1 MGQTQVLWQRFY
13 GLAMALRWGLSG
25 YDQVAK
31 LISLMVPGWQNLQI
45 LDVGSGPGRIASDP
59 RFSGV
64 SITCV
69 DAQREAV
76 EACRALGLSARL
88 ADVRDIP
95 NLFAKERVD
104 IAWCLDILE
113 HLEKQE
119 AVRLLMSLER
129 IARLQIVVFLPLG
142 YFPQDR
148 DPAGFEDP
156 DLLRHRSSWK
166 EEDLVRLGYQCQRLA
181 GFHWD
186 IRMYCSSLAEVPY
199 PVVRDAV
206 WAVKK
211 LNI

>member
-1 MGQTQVLWQRFY
+1 MKRLQELGLSLY
-13 GLAMALRWGLSG
+13 GRAMYLRWRLSG
-25 YDQVAK
+25 YDQVAR
-31 LISLMVPGWQNLQI
+31 LISLMDEGWRGRRIVDL
-45 LDVGSGPGRIASDP
+45 GSGPGRIASDP

-95 NLFAKERVD
+95 KLFAKERVD

-119 AVRLLMSLER
+119 AVKLLMSLER